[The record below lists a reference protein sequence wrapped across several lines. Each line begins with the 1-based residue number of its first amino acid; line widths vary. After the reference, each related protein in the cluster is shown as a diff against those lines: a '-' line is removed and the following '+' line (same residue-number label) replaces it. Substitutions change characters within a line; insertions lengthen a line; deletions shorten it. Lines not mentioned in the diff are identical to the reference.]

1 MHIILHIIL
10 HILHI
15 ILDAYCKY
23 CAYPGYKSHS
33 QGFHSLLPL
42 LLGAPTQGPAVHV
55 PPPTTITTVVYKCW
69 GTTLKLFFRRWLQKF
84 QHHTPT
90 FVNKD
95 R

>member
-1 MHIILHIIL
+1 MRSSVQTLEKHYLKNGGVGDEPEAEPEQQQQQLILNEINKNIVET
-10 HILHI
+10 
-15 ILDAYCKY
+15 
-23 CAYPGYKSHS
+23 
-33 QGFHSLLPL
+33 PL
-42 LLGAPTQGPAVHV
+42 KQ
-55 PPPTTITTVVYKCW
+55 VVYKCW